1 MNNYYLIAII
11 LEGCRY
17 SSDAA
22 ALIKKYKIPAKI
34 VNITYAE
41 KDKFKSDKIS
51 TFPQI
56 YLARYD
62 AKGTM
67 LIGGYDD
74 LNDVVTTF
82 YKKKVNDNVDRF
94 MKKYNWSKKGT
105 LRLIEL
111 INF

>member
-11 LEGCRY
+11 LKGCGY
-17 SSDAA
+17 SDDAVS
-22 ALIKKYKIPAKI
+22 LIKNYNIPAKI

-56 YLARYD
+56 YLARND
-62 AKGTM
+62 AKGTL
-67 LIGGYDD
+67 LIGGYHD
-74 LNDVVTTF
+74 LYDVVTTF
-82 YKKKVNDNVDRF
+82 YKKKVNNNIDIF
-94 MKKYNWSKKGT
+94 MKKYNWSRKGT

-111 INF
+111 INS